1 MKKLIYFLIVF
12 LMMFFNLIQ
21 LVISSCT
28 PCCCQTASGS
38 GQYRCYNS
46 GICCR
51 IGTAQ
56 EYWDPVS
63 CYRFTAWLEPHR
75 AAFVV
80 GQKTPINL
88 YIENTG
94 DYTDSYEITYSTSD
108 PNLVLVDVSYIS
120 SVKNVGPGEV
130 RLVQPRIT
138 VISAI
143 LQGTVDFIINSDS
156 GLPPQS
162 VTLTILESELPMSLP
177 EFGLYGMSGMIILAG
192 IIYFLIKWKH

>member
-94 DYTDSYEITYSTSD
+94 VYTDSYDITYTVSD
-108 PNLVLVDVSYIS
+108 ATLVLVDITGIS
-120 SVKNVGPGEV
+120 SVKNVVPEEV
-130 RLVQPRIT
+130 RLVNPMIT
-138 VISAI
+138 VIRKDH
-143 LQGTVDFIINSDS
+143 GTVDFIINSDS

>member
-1 MKKLIYFLIVF
+1 MKKFIIFFLIFTLLYLSNVK
-12 LMMFFNLIQ
+12 
-21 LVISSCT
+21 
-28 PCCCQTASGS
+28 CQTVPTTAAPPSVF
-38 GQYRCYNS
+38 
-46 GICCR
+46 CCR
-51 IGTAQ
+51 DRSDNQEKCLSIG
-56 EYWDPVS
+56 ECCDGYWYPRCND
-63 CYRFTAWLEPHR
+63 FTAWLEPKT

-94 DYTDSYEITYSTSD
+94 VYTDSYDITYTVSD
-108 PNLVLVDVSYIS
+108 ATLVLVDITGIS
-120 SVKNVGPGEV
+120 SVKNVVPEEV
-130 RLVQPRIT
+130 RLVNPMIT
-138 VISAI
+138 VIRKDH
-143 LQGTVDFIINSDS
+143 GTVDFIINSDS